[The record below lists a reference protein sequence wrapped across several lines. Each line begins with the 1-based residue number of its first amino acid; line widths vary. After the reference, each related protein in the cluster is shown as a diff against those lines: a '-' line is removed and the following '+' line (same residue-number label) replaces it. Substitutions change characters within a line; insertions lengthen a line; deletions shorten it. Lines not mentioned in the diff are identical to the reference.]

1 MKCKA
6 NVTEPEPKQADVCC
20 VKIPDKSNVSSIKV
34 TLQCLV
40 SLLDKQPE
48 LRAVKGIR
56 LSQENRSIQIEL
68 EGKRRLRDE
77 AERGTIHVVTRP
89 MGNTAGPV

>member
-1 MKCKA
+1 MGDEAQGECDGTGA
-6 NVTEPEPKQADVCC
+6 ETADVCC

-40 SLLDKQPE
+40 SQLDKQTE
-48 LRAVKGIR
+48 LRAVEGIR

-77 AERGTIHVVTRP
+77 AERGTVHTRP